1 MQDNK
6 KPIKIQNDLN
16 RMLKNAGFRVFRIP
30 INPELPSEHRM
41 ARTNYASQKT
51 RLEKEKAKIEKQLET
66 LQAKQRKPVITS
78 IVRSMRDYGITP
90 EEIAAAFDRK
100 SASRAGGTAARK
112 AAPAAKRVIP
122 PKYRHPETQA
132 EWTGRGKPPRWVSEA
147 EAAGVSRDT
156 FLIDKAA

>member
-6 KPIKIQNDLN
+6 KPIKIHNDLN
-16 RMLKNAGFRVFRIP
+16 RILQNARFRVFRIP
-30 INPELPSEHRM
+30 INPELPSSEHSM

-100 SASRAGGTAARK
+100 AAPRASGATRK
-112 AAPAAKRVIP
+112 AASGAKRVIP